1 MPLLTYPSLPSLLSG
16 DTETRNKTSSP
27 VSISTLF
34 QDKQKMKNIRRR
46 REERRVVVMEMAA
59 MTVMGTCLQLAF
71 SLRISCVLCSFE
83 LRDTFVFQK
92 LMYQHESGLF
102 DFRRTESSPLL
113 LVIDK
118 RDDPVTPLLN
128 QWTYQAMVHEL
139 IGLED
144 NKVDVRA
151 IGSLSKDQQ
160 VELVLSSE
168 QDAFFKANMY
178 ENFGDIGM
186 NIKRLVDHFQQV
198 AKSNKNI
205 QTVGKYM
212 RTWPDLLTATL
223 STKKCKAT
231 CQSM

>member
-1 MPLLTYPSLPSLLSG
+1 
-16 DTETRNKTSSP
+16 
-27 VSISTLF
+27 
-34 QDKQKMKNIRRR
+34 
-46 REERRVVVMEMAA
+46 MEMAA

-118 RDDPVTPLLN
+118 RDDP
-128 QWTYQAMVHEL
+128 AMVHEL

-160 VELVLSSE
+160 VQEVVLSSE

-186 NIKRLVDHFQQV
+186 NISR
-198 AKSNKNI
+198 
-205 QTVGKYM
+205 
-212 RTWPDLLTATL
+212 WPRV
-223 STKKCKAT
+223 TKISR
-231 CQSM
+231 Q

>member
-1 MPLLTYPSLPSLLSG
+1 
-16 DTETRNKTSSP
+16 
-27 VSISTLF
+27 
-34 QDKQKMKNIRRR
+34 
-46 REERRVVVMEMAA
+46 MEMAA

-71 SLRISCVLCSFE
+71 SLRILCVLCSFE

-118 RDDPVTPLLN
+118 RDDP
-128 QWTYQAMVHEL
+128 AMVHEL

-160 VELVLSSE
+160 VEVVLSSE

-186 NIKRLVDHFQQV
+186 NIKRLVDDFQQV

-205 QTVGKYM
+205 QRVVDMARFVDSYPEYKKMQGNVSKHVTLVTEMSKLVEARKLM
-212 RTWPDLLTATL
+212 LVSQTEQDLACNGG
-223 STKKCKAT
+223 SWN
-231 CQSM
+231 